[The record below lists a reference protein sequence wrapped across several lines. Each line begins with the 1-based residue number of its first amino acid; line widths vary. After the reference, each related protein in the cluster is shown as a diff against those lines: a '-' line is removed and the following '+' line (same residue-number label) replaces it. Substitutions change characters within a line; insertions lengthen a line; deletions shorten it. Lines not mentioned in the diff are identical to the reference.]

1 MGFGDVTL
9 HIIPVKPRGDKRG
22 GQLRLRHFC
31 VVTVNDQQ
39 TIFDLLVCSIRAMN
53 VVSGK
58 DTMRDRAY
66 TFTKSAEQL
75 RLFGARGGR
84 AYGRNQRAR
93 RALLAPTPKAIMPHA
108 RCPVRTAESI
118 AVLDARF
125 PWLRGAEKRLA

>member
-1 MGFGDVTL
+1 
-9 HIIPVKPRGDKRG
+9 
-22 GQLRLRHFC
+22 
-31 VVTVNDQQ
+31 
-39 TIFDLLVCSIRAMN
+39 MN

-66 TFTKSAEQL
+66 TFTKSPEQL
-75 RLFGARGGR
+75 RLLGARGGR

-93 RALLAPTPKAIMPHA
+93 RALSAPPPKAIVPHTRYPA
-108 RCPVRTAESI
+108 STTESI